1 MKEDGQSTQ
10 IYEPPETVVDHFDS
24 SYQGYHLAFW
34 QQGQRSWKHYSKE
47 EREMDSTKPR
57 CPETISLGSSCK
69 DECGLWAL
77 HCMVNGLHLYNA
89 FIL

>member
-34 QQGQRSWKHYSKE
+34 QRGQRSWNRYSKE
-47 EREMDSTKPR
+47 RRDKWIQQTLAALKLFSLEVAVKKRVAHGRSIASEMD
-57 CPETISLGSSCK
+57 
-69 DECGLWAL
+69 
-77 HCMVNGLHLYNA
+77 
-89 FIL
+89 